1 MSSGPAAVVCR
12 PVRLV
17 SVDGTTL
24 HFSGNDMMDGT
35 PVLDIKPCVPRFDVR
50 QTERVGWFGDR
61 LNPLPRVRS
70 DDRMA

>member
-1 MSSGPAAVVCR
+1 MSPAPAAVVCC

-24 HFSGNDMMDGT
+24 HISGIDMMDGT
-35 PVLDIKPCVPRFDVR
+35 PVLDIKPCVPRFGVR

-61 LNPLPRVRS
+61 LDPLPRIRS